1 MGTLGPTRLCHLC
14 SWKPHEGKCL
24 VVISPRLAFKSEQV
38 AGMAFSKFFTAAAI
52 ISLAILTIYVKG
64 DLVLS
69 SVERNVDLASQVVK
83 VTSKLTFENDGSDS
97 VDSVLI
103 TSGKGNQLVHV
114 DALIKGDDED
124 DDIKLELAEIADLD
138 HPEAQVFKVTLAEPL
153 AAGKSITVD
162 STMVYAHALQPFPA
176 SIGQSEKQLVLFVGN
191 HYLLSPYLAKTQT
204 TTVKLSSAT
213 IESYSKLKPV
223 STSESTITYGPYKN
237 VAAYSTSEMKI
248 HYENN
253 TPFLTVNEMTRWIEV
268 SHWGNIAVE
277 ETYHMTH
284 SGATLKGHF
293 SRYDYQRTPTHSV
306 IKSFKTV
313 LPSSARDVYY
323 RDEIGNIS
331 TSHMLVQDDSV
342 EVELRP
348 RFPLFGGWQTRYYM
362 GYNVP
367 TYEYLFSK
375 GDRYVLKMRLVDH
388 IFDDFVVDKLTVKVV
403 LPEGSSNIQVKAP
416 YAVSEGGRELH
427 KTYLDTLGRNV
438 VVLLKDG
445 VVENHIQDFQVH
457 YTFKKAMLLQEPL
470 LCVAAFYILFIT
482 VIILVR
488 LDFSISKD
496 AAQESRMKV
505 AGLFDELSS
514 LCDRRSALLSQFDAA
529 VDKFKTS
536 KDSATFGNAL
546 KALNQDYTGLT
557 GKVNGV
563 VGVIMKEDAESQDK
577 LLDLQKKELE
587 RKAVVDGACALASKV
602 VSGKLSRQQYAD
614 GEQSARAKLE
624 KLGDEID
631 GMLANF

>member
-1 MGTLGPTRLCHLC
+1 MAL
-14 SWKPHEGKCL
+14 KQFCL
-24 VVISPRLAFKSEQV
+24 ILAF
-38 AGMAFSKFFTAAAI
+38 
-52 ISLAILTIYVKG
+52 ISLAIISSDVKG
-64 DLVLS
+64 ELILS
-69 SVERNVDLASQVVK
+69 SVERNIDLASQVVK
-83 VTSKLTFENDGSDS
+83 ITSKLTFENAGSES
-97 VDSVLI
+97 ADSVLI
-103 TSGKGNQLVHV
+103 ASGKGNTLAHV
-114 DALIKGDDED
+114 DASIKGDDED
-124 DDIKLELAEIADLD
+124 DEVKLELAEIADLD

-153 AAGKSITVD
+153 AAGKTVTID
-162 STMVYAHALQPFPA
+162 STMVFTHALQPFPA
-176 SIGQSEKQLVLFVGN
+176 AIGQSEKQLVLYVGN
-191 HYLLSPYLAKTQT
+191 HYLLSPYGAKSQT

-313 LPSSARDVYY
+313 LPASARDVYY

-457 YTFKKAMLLQEPL
+457 YSFKKAMLLQEPL
-470 LCVAAFYILFIT
+470 LCVAAFYILFIS

-514 LCDRRSALLSQFDAA
+514 LCDRRSALLVQFDAA
-529 VDKFKTS
+529 IDKFKTS
-536 KDSATFGNAL
+536 KDSATFGNVV
-546 KALNQDYTGLT
+546 KTLNQDYAALT
-557 GKVNGV
+557 AKVNGV
-563 VGVIMKEDAESQDK
+563 ISVIMKEDADSQDK
-577 LLDLQKKELE
+577 LLDLQKKEVE
-587 RKAVVDGACALASKV
+587 RKTVVDSACALATKV
-602 VSGKLSRQQYAD
+602 VAGKLSRQQYAD
-614 GEQSARAKLE
+614 GEQSARAKIE
-624 KLGDEID
+624 KIGDEID
-631 GMLANF
+631 GVIANF

>member
-1 MGTLGPTRLCHLC
+1 MVLTRV
-14 SWKPHEGKCL
+14 S
-24 VVISPRLAFKSEQV
+24 VVI
-38 AGMAFSKFFTAAAI
+38 AI
-52 ISLAILTIYVKG
+52 ISVAILRSYANG

-69 SVERNVDLASQVVK
+69 SVERSIDLASQVVK
-83 VTSKLTFENDGSDS
+83 VTSKLTFENVGTDA

-103 TSGKGNQLVHV
+103 TSGKGNRLVHV
-114 DALIKGDDED
+114 DAAIKGDDED
-124 DDIKLELAEIADLD
+124 DEVKLELAEIGDLD

-153 AAGKSITVD
+153 VAGKTATID
-162 STMVYAHALQPFPA
+162 STMVFAHALQPFPA
-176 SIGQSEKQLVLFVGN
+176 AIGQSEKQLVVFAGN
-191 HYLLSPYLAKTQT
+191 HYELSPYLVKTQT

-237 VAAYSTSEMKI
+237 VEGYSSSEMKI

-284 SGATLKGHF
+284 TGATLKGHF

-313 LPSSARDVYY
+313 LPASARDVYY

-331 TSHMLVQDDSV
+331 TSNMLIQDDSV

-348 RFPLFGGWQTRYYM
+348 RFPLFGGWQTKYYM

-375 GDRYVLKMRLVDH
+375 GERYVLKMRLVDH

-470 LCVAAFYILFIT
+470 LCVAAFYILFIS

-514 LCDRRSALLSQFDAA
+514 LCDRRSAMLVQFDTA
-529 VDKFKTS
+529 VDKFKSS
-536 KDSATFGNAL
+536 KDSATYGNVV
-546 KALNQDYTGLT
+546 KALNQDYAALT
-557 GKVNGV
+557 VKVNGV
-563 VGVIMKEDAESQDK
+563 IGVIMKEDVDSQDK
-577 LLDLQKKELE
+577 LLDLQKKEVE
-587 RKAVVDGACALASKV
+587 RKAVVDSAGALASKV
-602 VSGKLSRQQYAD
+602 VAGKLSRQQYAD
-614 GEQSARAKLE
+614 GEQIARAKVE
-624 KLGDEID
+624 KIGDEID
-631 GMLANF
+631 GLLANF